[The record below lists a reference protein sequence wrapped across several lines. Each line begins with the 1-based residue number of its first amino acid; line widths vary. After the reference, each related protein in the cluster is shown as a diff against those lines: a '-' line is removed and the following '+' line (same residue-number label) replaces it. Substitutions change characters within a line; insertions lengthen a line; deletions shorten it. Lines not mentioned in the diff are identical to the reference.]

1 MKQKERQ
8 LWILYS
14 FVVVSTLKTNIVKLL
29 EEKPLTPT
37 QIQREMKLNLSHISR
52 LLKGLKEKDIVEC
65 LNPEQRKGKLYSLT
79 KKGSWICDHLK

>member
-1 MKQKERQ
+1 MKQKERE

-14 FVVVSTLKTNIVKLL
+14 FVVVSTPKTIIVKLL
-29 EEKPLTPT
+29 RGKPLTPT
-37 QIQREMKLNLSHISR
+37 QIQRETKLNLSHISR

-79 KKGSWICDHLK
+79 EKGSWIYDHLK